1 MSSQSF
7 IYDDGF
13 VLGVA
18 YLLCLLRQN
27 LHYKTLHWDISTA
40 VYIETAKN
48 YSKEMTGESPNRS
61 MKYKEDINTQN
72 QLLLKKLELMEQEFK
87 FFHYNMVSSNV
98 LFTTDDGNK
107 NPPKNTSSRNNA

>member
-40 VYIETAKN
+40 FYIETAKN

-61 MKYKEDINTQN
+61 MKYK
-72 QLLLKKLELMEQEFK
+72 
-87 FFHYNMVSSNV
+87 
-98 LFTTDDGNK
+98 
-107 NPPKNTSSRNNA
+107 